1 MLRGV
6 LAGLAAGALWG
17 LVFVVPAWLPHWP
30 PVDLAVGRM
39 LAYAGV
45 ALGVM
50 VFAQVRRQY
59 HGRSPAAGL
68 AAPGVLAAPDSPAA
82 APQPLWPDLRQS
94 LAAFALSLLGFWG
107 YYTVLVL
114 SLSDAGPEVPTL
126 IIGTIPLWVMVLG
139 KPGHLRWRSL
149 LPGLLLTAAGLALM
163 TQAVQGTA
171 APDAAPD
178 FWRGVALAVVAMA
191 LWTAFALLN
200 SAWLR
205 HHREVSITT
214 WANWLGLATG
224 VGTLGLWAVA
234 GSPLHEI
241 LARPDVG
248 AYLALCG
255 ATGFGAAWLATI
267 LWNEASRRLSASLCG
282 QLIVSETLF
291 ALLYAFLLEGRWPT
305 PLQGLAAALF
315 TLGILA
321 SIKAQR

>member
-1 MLRGV
+1 MLTGV

-45 ALGVM
+45 SLGAMLVLPLLRPRTTL
-50 VFAQVRRQY
+50 VASELANEVANAVAPTTSYWPDRRQ
-59 HGRSPAAGL
+59 A
-68 AAPGVLAAPDSPAA
+68 V
-82 APQPLWPDLRQS
+82 
-94 LAAFALSLLGFWG
+94 AAFALSVLGFWG
-107 YYTVLVL
+107 YYALLVL
-114 SLSDAGPEVPTL
+114 SLRDAGPEVPTL

-139 KPGHLRWRSL
+139 KPGHLRWQAL

-163 TQAVQGTA
+163 TESVQAGGGLVQ
-171 APDAAPD
+171 APA
-178 FWRGVALAVVAMA
+178 FWRGVMLAGLAMVF
-191 LWTAFALLN
+191 WTAFALLN

-205 HHREVSITT
+205 RNPQVSVTA

-234 GSPLHEI
+234 GSPLREI
-241 LARPDVG
+241 LARPDLVT
-248 AYLALCG
+248 YLVLCG

-291 ALLYAFLLEGRWPT
+291 ALLYAFLLEGRWPM
-305 PLQGLAAALF
+305 PAQWLAAVLF

>member
-1 MLRGV
+1 MLPGV

-17 LVFVVPAWLPHWP
+17 LDFVVPAWLPHWP

-45 ALGVM
+45 SLGAMLV
-50 VFAQVRRQY
+50 VPLLRSRASPLANQVA
-59 HGRSPAAGL
+59 SEIANEEAD
-68 AAPGVLAAPDSPAA
+68 AVAPTTS
-82 APQPLWPDLRQS
+82 LWPDRRQA
-94 LAAFALSLLGFWG
+94 LAAFVLSVLGFWG
-107 YYTVLVL
+107 YYALLVL
-114 SLSDAGPEVPTL
+114 SLRDAGPEVPTL

-139 KPGHLRWRSL
+139 KPGDLRWRAL

-163 TQAVQGTA
+163 TKSVQAGGGLVE
-171 APDAAPD
+171 APA
-178 FWRGVALAVVAMA
+178 FWRGVLLAGVAMVF
-191 LWTAFALLN
+191 WTAFALLN

-205 HHREVSITT
+205 RNPQVSVTA

-234 GSPLHEI
+234 GSPLREI
-241 LARPDVG
+241 LARPDLVT
-248 AYLALCG
+248 YLVLCG

-291 ALLYAFLLEGRWPT
+291 ALLYAFVLEGRWPM
-305 PLQGLAAALF
+305 PAQWLAAVLF

>member
-1 MLRGV
+1 MWQGV
-6 LAGLAAGALWG
+6 IAGLVAGALWG

-30 PVDLAVGRM
+30 PIDLAVGRM
-39 LAYAGV
+39 LAYAAV
-45 ALGVM
+45 SLGVM
-50 VFAQVRRQY
+50 VVAQARHPHR
-59 HGRSPAAGL
+59 GRLSAQSL
-68 AAPGVLAAPDSPAA
+68 AEPMATATSEARAM
-82 APQPLWPDLRQS
+82 PQPLWPDPRQA

-107 YYTVLVL
+107 YYAVLVL
-114 SLSDAGPEVPTL
+114 SLRDAGPEVPTL

-149 LPGLLLTAAGLALM
+149 LPGLLLTAAGLVLM
-163 TQAVQGTA
+163 TLAVQA
-171 APDAAPD
+171 ADTPGATPA
-178 FWRGVALAVVAMA
+178 FWRGVALALVAMA

-205 HHREVSITT
+205 QHREVSVTT

-224 VGTLGLWAVA
+224 VGTLGLWMVA
-234 GSPLHEI
+234 GSPLREI
-241 LARPDVG
+241 LARPDLG
-248 AYLALCG
+248 TYLALCG
-255 ATGFGAAWLATI
+255 VTGFGAAWLATI
-267 LWNEASRRLSASLCG
+267 FWNEASRRLSASLCG

-305 PLQGLAAALF
+305 PAQGLAAVLF